1 MAIKSLCQKTEA
13 GLSEIKD
20 LGAKAENIDVTVT
33 LEDGSSVIHTLQ
45 KMIDDKEIGSVE
57 ELEWTDVF

>member
-1 MAIKSLCQKTEA
+1 MAIKTLCQKTEA

-45 KMIDDKEIGSVE
+45 KMIDDKEIGSAE